1 LYTKQF
7 ANESTDQLV
16 GHTLRLLQEYKI
28 TNNNWNNSHNK
39 VMIDGSTSGFIR
51 SIKLHVNDNPDYH
64 IMIDNARKRFAGTGM
79 NYKDKLHLY
88 MSVIP
93 INFSTKGRFMLE
105 NLKKYLD
112 MGKIAISPEEH
123 SNQELLTELR
133 VATADEDMKLPKEGT
148 ATMDL
153 TDSLRLCMSYIR

>member
-1 LYTKQF
+1 
-7 ANESTDQLV
+7 
-16 GHTLRLLQEYKI
+16 
-28 TNNNWNNSHNK
+28 
-39 VMIDGSTSGFIR
+39 
-51 SIKLHVNDNPDYH
+51 
-64 IMIDNARKRFAGTGM
+64 M
-79 NYKDKLHLY
+79 NYEDKLHLY

-133 VATADEDMKLPKEGT
+133 VATADEDMKDIGWNRYYGFNRIIETLYV
-148 ATMDL
+148 L
-153 TDSLRLCMSYIR
+153 H